1 MGPGQY
7 NNNTQYCLSL
17 TQMNEIPEDFQ
28 SNNLSDLA
36 NHQLKADES
45 VDFLS
50 PNLVQ
55 TQKKLQRI
63 LLVLLG
69 IGLVMGALL
78 SVGVVV
84 VMNKL
89 GMKEVPKLKIIDRYE
104 IPQQKTQQKQRI
116 SEKSQKSTPD
126 KYPQI

>member
-1 MGPGQY
+1 
-7 NNNTQYCLSL
+7 
-17 TQMNEIPEDFQ
+17 MNEVPEDFQ
-28 SNNLSDLA
+28 NNSLADLTK
-36 NHQLKADES
+36 NSLKASES
-45 VDFLS
+45 EDFSS
-50 PNLVQ
+50 PSLVQ

-89 GMKEVPKLKIIDRYE
+89 GMKEVPKMKILDRHD
-104 IPQQKTQQKQRI
+104 IPQQIDQN
-116 SEKSQKSTPD
+116 SHKSRSTTPE

>member
-1 MGPGQY
+1 
-7 NNNTQYCLSL
+7 
-17 TQMNEIPEDFQ
+17 MNEVPEDFQ
-28 SNNLSDLA
+28 NNSLADLA
-36 NHQLKADES
+36 KNPLKASES
-45 VDFLS
+45 ENFSS
-50 PNLVQ
+50 PSLVQ

-78 SVGVVV
+78 SVGVVM

-89 GMKEVPKLKIIDRYE
+89 GMKEVPKMKILDRHE
-104 IPQQKTQQKQRI
+104 IPQQTDRD
-116 SEKSQKSTPD
+116 SYKSKSTTPG

>member
-1 MGPGQY
+1 
-7 NNNTQYCLSL
+7 
-17 TQMNEIPEDFQ
+17 MNEVPEDFQ
-28 SNNLSDLA
+28 SNNLSDFA
-36 NHQLKADES
+36 KHQLKSDES
-45 VDFLS
+45 VDFSS